1 MAIPRQQLHGNV
13 NKSNLGGFC
22 ARFVFRFKPLLGFS
36 VPSFASLSAR
46 PSQALRSCPC
56 HPMRHDS
63 KTTTQRISTH
73 LTHLP
78 AVACE
83 CVRCALSRENGALP
97 AQSWRSRSHAP
108 KKPTSE
114 AGQRDCHAVKA
125 RKMSAPRRAT
135 IWVRG
140 FPTKGTHFFS
150 PDPSSSRAKSA
161 GESMTWRTR

>member
-46 PSQALRSCPC
+46 PSQALKSCPC
-56 HPMRHDS
+56 QPMRHDS
-63 KTTTQRISTH
+63 KMTTQRFFAH

-83 CVRCALSRENGALP
+83 CVRCALSRENKVFP
-97 AQSWRSRSHAP
+97 QQSWRSRSHVQNRAEP
-108 KKPTSE
+108 K
-114 AGQRDCHAVKA
+114 ARQRDCHAVKA
-125 RKMSAPRRAT
+125 SKMIASKPCY
-135 IWVRG
+135 
-140 FPTKGTHFFS
+140 
-150 PDPSSSRAKSA
+150 DLSSRVSH
-161 GESMTWRTR
+161 MRNPLFQP